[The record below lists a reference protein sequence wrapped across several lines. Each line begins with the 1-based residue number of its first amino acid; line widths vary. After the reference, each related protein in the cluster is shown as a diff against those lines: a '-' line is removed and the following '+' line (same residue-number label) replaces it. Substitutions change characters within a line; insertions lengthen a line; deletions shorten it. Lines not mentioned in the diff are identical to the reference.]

1 MNVTTIDKQ
10 SHNLSLEEFE
20 RKFPLILEA
29 KNLTVD
35 FRKKGESWFGPKQY
49 LRAVNGL
56 DFQLRAGRCL
66 AIVGESGCG
75 KSTSAKVATKIHS
88 ATEGGIYFHGKNI
101 DKIKGGE
108 ELDAYRRDVQMV
120 FQDPFSSLNPLHTIR
135 YHLTRALRIHHGLKP
150 GKEMD
155 EELVKIL
162 TKVGL
167 TPALEVLEKFPHQLS
182 GGQRQRVFLAKT
194 LAIGAKVIL
203 ADEPT
208 SMLDVSIRIGVLNL
222 MNEMKHDMDKAFM
235 YITHDIATARYF
247 AEDIIVLYSGHMVE
261 WGSTE
266 AITQNPQHPYTQL
279 LLAAVP
285 DPSRSIHETLPTH
298 RSMETP
304 MWSPEHKGCP
314 YALRCPQVKAQCKE
328 YLPEAVEI
336 EENHFTR
343 CHLFV

>member
-1 MNVTTIDKQ
+1 MMQVLEQSPTAKNREHPVVLEAQNLTIDFHKKKK
-10 SHNLSLEEFE
+10 SL
-20 RKFPLILEA
+20 
-29 KNLTVD
+29 
-35 FRKKGESWFGPKQY
+35 FGPKEY

-56 DFQLRAGRCL
+56 NFKLREGHCV

-75 KSTSAKVATKIHS
+75 KSTSAKIATKIHK
-88 ATEGGIYFHGKNI
+88 ATEGGIYFHGTNI
-101 DKIKGGE
+101 DDFKSGKV
-108 ELDAYRRDVQMV
+108 LDAYRREVQMV

-135 YHLTRALRIHHGLKP
+135 YHLQRPLKIYHGIKP
-150 GKEMD
+150 GKEM
-155 EELVKIL
+155 EYRMIKLL
-162 TKVGL
+162 TEVGL
-167 TPALEVLEKFPHQLS
+167 TPAKDVLGKFPHQLS

-222 MNEMKHDMDKAFM
+222 MNKMKKEMGKAFM

-247 AEDIIVLYSGHMVE
+247 AEETIVLYCGHMVE
-261 WGSTE
+261 WGDTE

-285 DPSRSIHETLPTH
+285 DPSRSIHDKLPTH
-298 RSMETP
+298 RSLETP
-304 MWSPEHKGCP
+304 MWSPDKRGCP
-314 YALRCPQVKAQCKE
+314 YASRCPQAKKVCGE
-328 YLPEAVEI
+328 YLPEPTQIA
-336 EENHFTR
+336 ENHFSR

>member
-1 MNVTTIDKQ
+1 MNAHTMAQETSTLTAEEFDKQ
-10 SHNLSLEEFE
+10 Y
-20 RKFPLILEA
+20 PLILEA
-29 KNLTVD
+29 KGLTID
-35 FRKKGESWFGPKQY
+35 FRKKGKSVFGPKEY

-66 AIVGESGCG
+66 AVVGESGCG
-75 KSTSAKVATKIHS
+75 KSTSAKIATKIHK
-88 ATEGGIYFHGKNI
+88 ATEGGIYYYGMNI
-101 DKIKGGE
+101 DDITKSD
-108 ELDAYRRDVQMV
+108 ELDAYRREVQMV

-135 YHLTRALRIHHGLKP
+135 YHLMRPLQIHHGMKP

-155 EELVKIL
+155 YQLIKIL

-167 TPALEVLEKFPHQLS
+167 TPPKEVLDKFPHQLS

-222 MNEMKHDMDKAFM
+222 MNEMKHEMGKAFM

-247 AEDIIVLYSGHMVE
+247 AEDIVVLYCGHMVE

-266 AITQNPQHPYTQL
+266 SVTQNPQHPYTQL

-285 DPSRSIHETLPTH
+285 DPSRSIHEKLPTH

-304 MWSPEHKGCP
+304 MWSPKHKGCP
-314 YALRCPQVKAQCKE
+314 YAARCPQAKPQCSE
-328 YLPEAVEI
+328 TLPDPVEI
-336 EENHFTR
+336 EPGHFTR